1 MAIDAPEKPRH
12 CRGAASERLWQMSV
26 SSGLEHKRSLDL
38 RTSRGWSGSQGFS
51 LIELMVV
58 VAIIA
63 ILAAIAIQAVGR
75 YRASA
80 YDALAIHDLGNAV
93 SAEEA
98 YYATQNEYVTFTATG
113 PGLVTVPG
121 VAVSQTVTIDM
132 EGDDFRFNG
141 SAVSSRGSGKT
152 FSYDSVTDTF
162 VTQ

>member
-1 MAIDAPEKPRH
+1 MPPDMAIGAPGKGRT
-12 CRGAASERLWQMSV
+12 CRGDQ
-26 SSGLEHKRSLDL
+26 K
-38 RTSRGWSGSQGFS
+38 GFS
-51 LIELMVV
+51 LIELLVV

-63 ILAAIAIQAVGR
+63 ILAAIAMQAVGR

-98 YYATQNEYVTFTATG
+98 YYATQNEYVTFNATG
-113 PGLVTVPG
+113 PGLVAVPG

-132 EGDDFRFNG
+132 EGDDLRFNG
-141 SAVSSRGSGKT
+141 SATSSRGSGKT